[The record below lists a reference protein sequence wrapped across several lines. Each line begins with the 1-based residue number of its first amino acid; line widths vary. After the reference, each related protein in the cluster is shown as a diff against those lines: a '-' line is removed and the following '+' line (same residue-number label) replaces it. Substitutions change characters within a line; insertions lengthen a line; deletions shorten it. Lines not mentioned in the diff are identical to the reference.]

1 MLAHDHAGDN
11 GNGGSDPPPIRQ
23 LLRPRPVDDAE
34 RAAMA
39 DGEYFRVA
47 LIQQESA
54 VCEISRGA
62 ASSPKTRRTA
72 RQPAPPIPT
81 TTGGLR
87 R

>member
-1 MLAHDHAGDN
+1 
-11 GNGGSDPPPIRQ
+11 
-23 LLRPRPVDDAE
+23 
-34 RAAMA
+34 MA

-54 VCEISRGA
+54 ACEISRGA

-81 TTGGLR
+81 TTGR
-87 R
+87 